1 MAECIILK
9 GGGGA
14 DLDVITTTQ
23 HDILAGKVGVDKE
36 GNPITGTM
44 PDCRKITKIR
54 YWRYNNN
61 RLEVAVDYGLHGSSW
76 ADNYYEYLEFGD
88 IGIEPW
94 KFRSDTNI
102 CGVQGGIP
110 MQNPDVSGT
119 DRVRAANMS
128 NWAGTINLQVRNGHY
143 LNGVNWVQ
151 QDIPNYQP
159 WNIKKGVNIG
169 GVVGTFEGYVAS
181 AADLY
186 NRGAWNIINSG
197 HLLQSYTTT
206 SGHVRYDS
214 SQIAFI
220 PDGRDLTLR
229 LLINYKFDV
238 TRYSKINFTV
248 SSPKSASSSDNFIVR
263 CGTGYTNNPDA
274 NGYARGTYDVTGLL
288 ASVSDV
294 RFSSPNKEVTT
305 TMDLTNI
312 NTGVYFVIHSYIPA
326 IYSADALY
334 IKHIWFS

>member
-9 GGGGA
+9 GGGSGA
-14 DLDVITTTQ
+14 DLSVITTTQ

-110 MQNPDVSGT
+110 LQGAEVGG
-119 DRVRAANMS
+119 DRAWATNMS
-128 NWAGTINLQVRNGHY
+128 NWAGTINLGVRNGY
-143 LNGVNWVQ
+143 FLNGVNWIQ

-159 WNIKKGVNIG
+159 WNIKQGVDIG
-169 GVVGTFEGYVAS
+169 GVVGTFPDY
-181 AADLY
+181 
-186 NRGAWNIINSG
+186 
-197 HLLQSYTTT
+197 SY
-206 SGHVRYDS
+206 
-214 SQIAFI
+214 
-220 PDGRDLTLR
+220 L
-229 LLINYKFDV
+229 
-238 TRYSKINFTV
+238 
-248 SSPKSASSSDNFIVR
+248 
-263 CGTGYTNNPDA
+263 A
-274 NGYARGTYDVTGLL
+274 NGQT
-288 ASVSDV
+288 S
-294 RFSSPNKEVTT
+294 F
-305 TMDLTNI
+305 
-312 NTGVYFVIHSYIPA
+312 
-326 IYSADALY
+326 
-334 IKHIWFS
+334 